1 MPVPSIINRER
12 KGFVATR
19 KVVKTACVRLCVIRF
34 KTLYLLFSGYYCE
47 DTKKLFIMEAI
58 TKNFEVST
66 IGKNMFA
73 LDMKR
78 NNITEDEQA
87 NDRSSMVNTEINTL
101 NKGDFFRFDEAFQ
114 SDVCRKQEMRT
125 RNQNGEPNFARFIY
139 VNQCGNPR
147 RFYLSGVTRV
157 AQEVMQ
163 PTMEHMVAQPTGTS
177 YAANRKGFAIDGEP
191 TKFAQVAQLFVS
203 DKALAEAF
211 TKHQVELEVVD
222 KKAVR
227 VARFNDNTRTAN
239 QNLMYIEFAE
249 KDETKL
255 GKLIE
260 ELKKEA
266 EV

>member
-1 MPVPSIINRER
+1 
-12 KGFVATR
+12 
-19 KVVKTACVRLCVIRF
+19 
-34 KTLYLLFSGYYCE
+34 
-47 DTKKLFIMEAI
+47 
-58 TKNFEVST
+58 
-66 IGKNMFA
+66 
-73 LDMKR
+73 
-78 NNITEDEQA
+78 
-87 NDRSSMVNTEINTL
+87 
-101 NKGDFFRFDEAFQ
+101 
-114 SDVCRKQEMRT
+114 
-125 RNQNGEPNFARFIY
+125 
-139 VNQCGNPR
+139 
-147 RFYLSGVTRV
+147 
-157 AQEVMQ
+157 
-163 PTMEHMVAQPTGTS
+163 MEHMVAQPTGTS

-260 ELKKEA
+260 DLKKEA